1 MLKKIFIAPIK
12 FYKKFIS
19 PLLGNHCRYLPT
31 CSEYMMQ
38 AIEIHGV
45 VKGLILGI
53 RRILRCNL
61 WAKGGYDPVPP
72 KGMWTN
78 TTNQQ
83 PL

>member
-38 AIEIHGV
+38 AIKIHGV

-53 RRILRCNL
+53 WRILRCNP

-72 KGMWTN
+72 KGMWTYK
-78 TTNQQ
+78 TKQ
-83 PL
+83 

>member
-45 VKGLILGI
+45 VKGLILGVW
-53 RRILRCNL
+53 RILRCNP
-61 WAKGGYDPVPP
+61 WAKGGYDPVPT

-78 TTNQQ
+78 KTKQ
-83 PL
+83 

>member
-45 VKGLILGI
+45 VKGSILGI
-53 RRILRCNL
+53 WRILRCNP

-78 TTNQQ
+78 KIKQ
-83 PL
+83 

>member
-53 RRILRCNL
+53 WRILRCNP

-72 KGMWTN
+72 KGMWINKTK
-78 TTNQQ
+78 Q
-83 PL
+83 